1 MRAPLLGVA
10 SLGVAL
16 SLAGGGS
23 AGDGRQAASQRVE
36 LEKARGFDDYAL
48 YNAGDRV
55 EGFPLV
61 AVLRRSD
68 TAEFVSFVYGDCT
81 PADDTG
87 CAPPIEIQVWPAC
100 RRHLGLYAAPTGVSP
115 ALEQTTVRGVPA
127 AFLDEGT
134 RLELQAGRS
143 TIVVFADSRSR
154 VARIARA
161 LRAVDG
167 SVAVRQALPPPAPG
181 ALEGSLPC

>member
-1 MRAPLLGVA
+1 MRAPLFGIA

-36 LEKARGFDDYAL
+36 LEKAGGDDYAL

-81 PADDTG
+81 PAGDTG

-100 RRHLGLYAAPTGVSP
+100 RRHLGLYAASSGVSP
-115 ALEQTTVRGVPA
+115 ALEQATVRGVPA
-127 AFLDEGT
+127 AFIDDGT

-167 SVAVRQALPPPAPG
+167 SVPVRQELPPPEPG